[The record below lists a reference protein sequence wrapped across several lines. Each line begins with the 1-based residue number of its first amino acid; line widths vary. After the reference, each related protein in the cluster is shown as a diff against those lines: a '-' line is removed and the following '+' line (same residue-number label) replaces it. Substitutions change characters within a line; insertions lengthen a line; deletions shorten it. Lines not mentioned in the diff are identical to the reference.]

1 MTTHIDI
8 VPKWLRILVGV
19 LALMN
24 IAFGVMGYFDM
35 SVLFPN
41 GNSIDL
47 TSAIIKNASFEF
59 AARNL
64 AIGLALMIVALKG
77 VPESITIV
85 TIIRALIEIQTI
97 SIAVVYGNITAMLI
111 LPSIL
116 LVVEIFIIVTL
127 IKVIAKRD
135 VK

>member
-1 MTTHIDI
+1 MTTHIDF

-35 SVLFPN
+35 TVLFPN
-41 GNSIDL
+41 GNGIDL

-97 SIAVVYGNITAMLI
+97 IIAVVHSNITTMLV
-111 LPSIL
+111 LPLVL
-116 LVVEIFIIVTL
+116 LIVEIFIITTL
-127 IKVIAKRD
+127 IKIIAKRD
-135 VK
+135 A

>member
-1 MTTHIDI
+1 MSKHIDF
-8 VPKWLRILVGV
+8 VPKWLRILIGV

-24 IAFGVMGYFDM
+24 IAFGIMGYFDM
-35 SVLFPN
+35 SVLFPD
-41 GNSIDL
+41 GTGIDL
-47 TSAIIKNASFEF
+47 TNAILKNASYEF

-85 TIIRALIEIQTI
+85 SIIRALIEIQTI
-97 SIAVVYGNITAMLI
+97 IIAVVHGNITSMLI
-111 LPSIL
+111 LPLVL

-127 IKVIAKRD
+127 VKVIAKRD
-135 VK
+135 A

>member
-8 VPKWLRILVGV
+8 VPKWVRIVISV

-35 SVLFPN
+35 TSLFPN
-41 GNSIDL
+41 ATGFDL
-47 TSAIIKNASFEF
+47 TNDIFKSASFEF
-59 AARNL
+59 AARNI

-85 TIIRALIEIQTI
+85 TIIRAFIEIQTI
-97 SIAVVYGNITAMLI
+97 IIAVVHGNITSAII
-111 LPSIL
+111 LPVIL
-116 LVVEIFIIVTL
+116 LGVEIFVILTL
-127 IKVIAKRD
+127 VKAIAKRD
-135 VK
+135 AK

>member
-1 MTTHIDI
+1 MTTHIDF

-24 IAFGVMGYFDM
+24 IAFGIMGYFDM

-47 TSAIIKNASFEF
+47 TSVIIKNASFEF

-77 VPESITIV
+77 IPESITIV
-85 TIIRALIEIQTI
+85 IIIRALIEIQTI
-97 SIAVVYGNITAMLI
+97 IIAIVHGNITTMLV
-111 LPSIL
+111 LPAVL
-116 LVVEIFIIVTL
+116 LIVEIFLIIQL

-135 VK
+135 A

>member
-1 MTTHIDI
+1 MTTHIDF
-8 VPKWLRILVGV
+8 VPKWVRILVGV

-24 IAFGVMGYFDM
+24 IAFGLMGYFDM

-47 TSAIIKNASFEF
+47 TSVIIKNASFEF

-97 SIAVVYGNITAMLI
+97 IIAIVYGNITTMLV
-111 LPSIL
+111 LPTVL
-116 LVVEIFIIVTL
+116 LIIEIFIIITL

-135 VK
+135 V